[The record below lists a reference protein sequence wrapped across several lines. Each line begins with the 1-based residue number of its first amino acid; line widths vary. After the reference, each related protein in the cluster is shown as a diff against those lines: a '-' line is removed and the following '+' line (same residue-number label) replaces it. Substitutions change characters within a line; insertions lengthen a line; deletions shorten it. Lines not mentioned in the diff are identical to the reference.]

1 MTNHHSPAEHHS
13 TPSLYTITSSWLITT
28 HPLNSNFA
36 YHYDISQRNI
46 DLVVNLQTA
55 DEQKAVA
62 VAGAAGEGAGGGG
75 GGVGGVQDFVNIEEE
90 FVQGQCWTNSLL
102 ALY

>member
-1 MTNHHSPAEHHS
+1 M
-13 TPSLYTITSSWLITT
+13 
-28 HPLNSNFA
+28 
-36 YHYDISQRNI
+36 
-46 DLVVNLQTA
+46 VNLQTA

-90 FVQGQCWTNSLL
+90 FVQGQC
-102 ALY
+102 